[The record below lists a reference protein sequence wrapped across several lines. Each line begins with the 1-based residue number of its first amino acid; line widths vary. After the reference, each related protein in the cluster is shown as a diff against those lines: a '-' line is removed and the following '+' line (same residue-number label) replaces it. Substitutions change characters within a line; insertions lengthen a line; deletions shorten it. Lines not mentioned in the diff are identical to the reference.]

1 MSDFRIDAGVLPEA
15 ELQTLSEQIVHYSNI
30 VRSYRS
36 SHYSWMDMDT
46 FRAAYNK
53 GEVRNTTEVTIALSS
68 LRDLS
73 GRMVYGFGRLAFSI
87 ASSFRAAPGTQKH
100 DDYMAECLMAIDNC
114 CFGYDGSNKFITYV
128 TIAMQRR
135 LINYKKRE
143 KMKEQREFTAT
154 TDPIEQADRGGS
166 DYFPITGAP
175 DHRSNEQEMLQDAA
189 TLEDAITMADLSEL
203 ERALVEAELR
213 GEKGFRAKVAQQFFN
228 PTTQKPITRMAAGYA
243 YERAIEKLRRAMNKL
258 ARRAT

>member
-1 MSDFRIDAGVLPEA
+1 MSDFRIDAGVLPES
-15 ELQTLSEQIVHYSNI
+15 EVQTLSEQIVHYSNI

-36 SHYSWMDMDT
+36 THYSWMDMET

-53 GEVRNTTEVTIALSS
+53 GEVRNTPEVTIALSS

-100 DDYMAECLMAIDNC
+100 EDYVAECLMAIDNC

-135 LINYKKRE
+135 LINYKKRQKANDLSGANQDSDGE
-143 KMKEQREFTAT
+143 Y
-154 TDPIEQADRGGS
+154 TDPILN
-166 DYFPITGAP
+166 AP
-175 DHRSNEQEMLQDAA
+175 DTRTNEHEMLQDAA
-189 TLEDAITMADLSEL
+189 TLEKAITMADLSEL

-228 PTTQKPITRMAAGYA
+228 PSTKKPITRMAAGYA
-243 YERAIEKLRRAMNKL
+243 YERAIEKLRRAMSKL
-258 ARRAT
+258 TRMAA